1 MQQWS
6 HYTHLTVLPLEG
18 VSASTSDINLMID
31 KIMQAV
37 HLSIASGIVVAV
49 GFPDMSTE
57 NDLPSL
63 GRSIRIFGRQANLEQ
78 LFVFPDF
85 NMLLTSSSISTI
97 GAPIRETPPA
107 TNWEVYKRNRKNDNI
122 GPSRLRRRLRRSGG
136 QLAPIDGII
145 AIRRKYSAP
154 YFIASSRSTGQ
165 RYSILVN
172 RFQADPSIEN
182 MPDSYGLGA
191 VLPVL

>member
-18 VSASTSDINLMID
+18 VAASSSDINLMIE
-31 KIMQAV
+31 KLMNAV
-37 HLSIASGIVVAV
+37 HLAIASGIVVAV
-49 GFPDMSTE
+49 GFPDMSND

-63 GRSIRIFGRQANLEQ
+63 GRTIRIFGRQSNLEK
-78 LFVFPDF
+78 LFDFPDF
-85 NMLLTSSSISTI
+85 NMLLTSSSISPI
-97 GAPIRETPPA
+97 DDPIRITPPA
-107 TNWEVYKRNRKNDNI
+107 SNWEVYKRNRKNDNI

-136 QLAPIDGII
+136 ELANIGEKIT
-145 AIRRKYSAP
+145 IRRKHSAP

-172 RFQADPSIEN
+172 RFQAGSSREN
-182 MPDSYGLGA
+182 APDSYGLGA